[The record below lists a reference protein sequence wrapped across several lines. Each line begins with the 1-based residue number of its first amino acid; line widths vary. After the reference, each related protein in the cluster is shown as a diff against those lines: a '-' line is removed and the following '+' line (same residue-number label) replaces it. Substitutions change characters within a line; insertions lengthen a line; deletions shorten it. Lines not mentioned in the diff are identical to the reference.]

1 VLQRA
6 RQGLAQ
12 GDFKKA
18 AKDYGTVIRKRYEL
32 DQVINDLRVA
42 ADHFPSEAT
51 LWQLLGDAY
60 MRADRAEEAVEAYN
74 RGMKAA

>member
-1 VLQRA
+1 
-6 RQGLAQ
+6 
-12 GDFKKA
+12 
-18 AKDYGTVIRKRYEL
+18 
-32 DQVINDLRVA
+32 VA